1 MALSSIKSY
10 GQLYGVQV
18 DAFEISKGQGDLQT
32 GITVFSIRKY
42 HSFGINYNAYG
53 SKQLGF
59 TGQLTPTGFH
69 HAYLNKAVA
78 PLIGLKAYRELTYKN
93 ETSKYKWHACPQIG
107 FKYAFKHLV
116 GECSISS
123 DIQNNQYMLN
133 ASIGVI
139 LFVPN
144 RCLKKRMDKHYSK
157 NILRF

>member
-1 MALSSIKSY
+1 MPLKYQKVKVIY
-10 GQLYGVQV
+10 
-18 DAFEISKGQGDLQT
+18 QT
-32 GITVFSIRKY
+32 GITVFSIRKH

-69 HAYLNKAVA
+69 HAYLSKAVA
-78 PLIGLKAYRELTYKN
+78 PLIGLQAYRELTCKN
-93 ETSKYKWHACPQIG
+93 ETSKYKWHAWPQIG

-133 ASIGVI
+133 ASVGVI

-144 RCLKKRMDKHYSK
+144 RCLKKRMDKHYSTR
-157 NILRF
+157 ILRVIKL